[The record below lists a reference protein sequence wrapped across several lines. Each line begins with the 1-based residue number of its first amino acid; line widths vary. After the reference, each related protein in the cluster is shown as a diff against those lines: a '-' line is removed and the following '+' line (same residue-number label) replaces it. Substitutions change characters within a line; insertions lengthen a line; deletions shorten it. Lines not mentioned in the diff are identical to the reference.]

1 MSGIYIPGIEMPKS
15 CDVCPFMKTNDDIMS
30 DDYRYMYCDF
40 PYMGEFVTDY
50 EEARH
55 PDCPL
60 GGDRPHGRT
69 IDADEFLKR
78 ALGTR
83 CFHGDYA
90 RMLEEL
96 VGESK
101 TIIPAEGQP

>member
-15 CDVCPFMKTNDDIMS
+15 CDKCVHPTCTLWQFVNGGERHEKCPII
-30 DDYRYMYCDF
+30 Y
-40 PYMGEFVTDY
+40 V
-50 EEARH
+50 
-55 PDCPL
+55 L
-60 GGDRPHGRT
+60 QHGRI
-69 IDADEFLKR
+69 IDADEFLQR

-96 VGESK
+96 VAESK
-101 TIIPAEGQP
+101 TVIPAEGKP